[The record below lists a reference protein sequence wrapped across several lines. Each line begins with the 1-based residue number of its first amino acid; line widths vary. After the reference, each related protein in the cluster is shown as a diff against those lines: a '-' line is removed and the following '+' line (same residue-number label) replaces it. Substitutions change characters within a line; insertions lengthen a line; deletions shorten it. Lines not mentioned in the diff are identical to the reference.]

1 MKNVILL
8 TNHYEGNPKT
18 ILEKCAGDDLEIRML
33 PKAEREELLRMIPEA
48 DYLLVSGRLKID
60 REVLNR
66 AKKLKMIQR
75 TGVGL
80 DNVDPEAIQEAG
92 VPLYVN
98 RGVNANSVAEY
109 TLTLMLAALKR
120 TWAVNLQMRQG
131 IWKKQETGLRTREL
145 AGKTVGLIGM
155 GHIGQRVARMLIGFD
170 TKTIYY
176 DIVRLPVEKE
186 RDLKLVYV
194 SWEELLQGSD
204 IISLHC
210 SYSPGRGS
218 LITRKELAMMKD
230 QVILINTAR
239 GKLICQADLVEALRN
254 GKIGACGLDVF
265 EEEPLAEALPLDGL
279 DSVLLSPHI
288 AGLSYEA
295 FSGMMRN
302 AVDNIRAFDR
312 GQLQQIEERRYKW

>member
-18 ILEKCAGDDLEIRML
+18 ILEQCAGDDLEIRML
-33 PKAEREELLRMIPEA
+33 PKAGREELLRMIPEA
-48 DYLLVSGRLKID
+48 DYLLVSGRLRID
-60 REVLNR
+60 REALEKAGR
-66 AKKLKMIQR
+66 LKMIQR
-75 TGVGL
+75 TGVGM
-80 DNVDPEAIQEAG
+80 DNMDLEAIREKSI
-92 VPLYVN
+92 PLYVN
-98 RGVNANSVAEY
+98 RGVNAASVAEY

-131 IWKKQETGLRTREL
+131 IWKKQETGLQTREL

-170 TKTIYY
+170 TKTIYH
-176 DIVRLPVEKE
+176 DIVRLPAEKE
-186 RDLKLVYV
+186 RELKLEYV
-194 SWEELLQGSD
+194 SWEELLQRSD

-239 GKLICQADLVEALRN
+239 GKLICQADLEEALQS
-254 GKIGACGLDVF
+254 GKIAACGLDVF
-265 EEEPLAEALPLDGL
+265 EEEPPAEAFPLDGL
-279 DSVLLSPHI
+279 DNVLVSPHI

-295 FSGMMRN
+295 FSRMMRS
-302 AVDNIRAFDR
+302 AMDNIRAFDR

>member
-18 ILEKCAGDDLEIRML
+18 ILEQCAGDDLEIRML
-33 PKAEREELLRMIPEA
+33 PKAGREELLQMIPEA
-48 DYLLVSGRLKID
+48 DYLLVSGRLRIE
-60 REVLNR
+60 REALEK
-66 AKKLKMIQR
+66 AGKLKMIQR

-80 DNVDPEAIQEAG
+80 DNMDLDAIREIG
-92 VPLYVN
+92 IPLYVN
-98 RGVNANSVAEY
+98 QGVNANSVAEY

-131 IWKKQETGLRTREL
+131 IWKKQETGLQTREL

-155 GHIGQRVARMLIGFD
+155 GQIGQRVARMLIGFD
-170 TKTIYY
+170 TKTIYH
-176 DIVRLPVEKE
+176 DIVRLSVEKE
-186 RDLKLVYV
+186 RELKLEYV
-194 SWEELLQGSD
+194 SWEELLQRSD

-210 SYSPGRGS
+210 SYSPGRGC
-218 LITRKELAMMKD
+218 LITRKEMAMMKD

-239 GKLICQADLVEALRN
+239 GKLICQADLEEALQS

-265 EEEPLAEALPLDGL
+265 EEEPPAEAFPLAGL
-279 DSVLLSPHI
+279 DNVLVSPHI

-295 FSGMMRN
+295 FHRMMRS
-302 AVDNIRAFDR
+302 AMDNIRAFDR